1 MKTHRSSLMLSFFK
15 INIRLITLLTLAILG
30 QNIQAQGIQ
39 FQEKDIDQLV
49 AEAKQQNKL
58 VFVEINLKGCP
69 HCEALAPVLEEK
81 KVGDFFNPKFVSA
94 KYEAN
99 SPLSK
104 ALQEKKKLHY
114 PEFPLFFFFDADGNL
129 VHQAS
134 PSDKPTRPEFI
145 EEVLRHASDALS
157 PATRTSGY
165 TARYQQGDRTLDF
178 LINYAKY
185 AKTTRDTAQSIV
197 LADEFGRIFTQ
208 PADLEGP
215 YGFHILSRYIDDFNN
230 PMAQYFFQH
239 LDTYRTQRGVR
250 ESQQAGE
257 NILFQSLYGK
267 NSDNLSSTQVVA
279 MRQAMESLGIAPN
292 VAAMRTILKELE
304 AYFREKNTAAAI
316 ARFDAYQADNFLRT
330 TDYAYLVR
338 FFNEKAPDNSYAS
351 KLIEWTDKALKAVR
365 PDEKNKPEVA
375 ELHREQSEAYLKLG
389 KKEEGKKAAEKA
401 LATAKL
407 AKEKLD
413 SYEKQVGKFR

>member
-1 MKTHRSSLMLSFFK
+1 MLSFFDK
-15 INIRLITLLTLAILG
+15 NMRLLFLLLLSILG
-30 QNIQAQGIQ
+30 GNIVSLAQGIQ

-49 AEAKQQNKL
+49 AEAKRQNKL

-69 HCEALAPVLEEK
+69 HCEALSPVLDEK

-104 ALQEKKKLHY
+104 TLQEKKKLHY
-114 PEFPLFFFFDADGNL
+114 PEFPLFFFFDADGKL
-129 VHQAS
+129 IHQAS
-134 PSDKPTRPEFI
+134 PSDKPTRPKFI

-165 TARYQQGDRTLDF
+165 AARYQQGDRTLDF

-185 AKTTRDTAQSIV
+185 TKATRDTVQSIV
-197 LADEFGRIFTQ
+197 LADEFGKIFTQ
-208 PADLEGP
+208 PSDLESP
-215 YGFHILSRYIDDFNN
+215 YGFYVISRFISDFNN

-239 LDTYRTQRGVR
+239 LDTYRTQHGVR

-267 NSDNLSSTQVVA
+267 NSDNLSSTEVVA
-279 MRQAMESLGIAPN
+279 MRKAMESLDIAPN

-304 AYFREKNTAAAI
+304 AYFREKNTAAAT
-316 ARFDAYQADNFLRT
+316 ARFDEYQTDNFLKT
-330 TDYAYLVR
+330 TDYAYLMR
-338 FFNEKAPDNSYAS
+338 FFNEKAPDNFYAE
-351 KLIEWTDKALKAVR
+351 KLITWTDKALKAVR
-365 PDEKNKPEVA
+365 PNEENKPEVA
-375 ELHREQSEAYLKLG
+375 EIHREQSEAYWRLG
-389 KKEEGKKAAEKA
+389 KKEEGKRAAEQG
-401 LATAKL
+401 LAVAKL
-407 AKEKLD
+407 AKEKTG
-413 SYEKQVGKFR
+413 SYERQLGKFK